1 MTLFLPA
8 LSARLCMQTWR
19 QSSLAVALACMASVL
34 FSVPTTACSPAMPD
48 SSHIYYAEQ
57 NVERLRAG
65 LEEADDRFEDLLYRY
80 RLYPLTEASDL
91 LEDLPKTLDDGTA
104 SELAVL
110 SGLWAYRAGEASML
124 GAIRYGRRSMNLLDA
139 AKERNRFDP
148 FVLLVEGQSLL
159 YRPAIAGRNPA
170 EAATRFE
177 QLRTVLMSNPDV
189 SIDAEEA
196 MIWHWIALREA
207 DQDDAA
213 ASLHATLS
221 EADLP
226 PLYQQ
231 FLESPPSV

>member
-1 MTLFLPA
+1 
-8 LSARLCMQTWR
+8 
-19 QSSLAVALACMASVL
+19 
-34 FSVPTTACSPAMPD
+34 
-48 SSHIYYAEQ
+48 
-57 NVERLRAG
+57 
-65 LEEADDRFEDLLYRY
+65 
-80 RLYPLTEASDL
+80 
-91 LEDLPKTLDDGTA
+91 
-104 SELAVL
+104 
-110 SGLWAYRAGEASML
+110 ML

>member
-1 MTLFLPA
+1 MA
-8 LSARLCMQTWR
+8 
-19 QSSLAVALACMASVL
+19 ALACMASVL
-34 FSVPTTACSPAMPD
+34 MVSVLMASVLLSVPATAHTPTMPD

-57 NVERLRAG
+57 DVERLRAG
-65 LEEADDRFEDLLYRY
+65 LEEADSQFEDLLYRY
-80 RLYPLTEASDL
+80 RLYPLTEESAL
-91 LEDLPKTLDDGTA
+91 LDDLPKTLDSGTA

-124 GAIRYGRRSMNLLDA
+124 GAIRYGRRSMNLLSA

-177 QLRTVLMSNPDV
+177 QLRTVLMSSPDV

-207 DQDDAA
+207 DQDDEA
-213 ASLHATLS
+213 ASLHTTLS

-231 FLESPPSV
+231 FLESPPRV